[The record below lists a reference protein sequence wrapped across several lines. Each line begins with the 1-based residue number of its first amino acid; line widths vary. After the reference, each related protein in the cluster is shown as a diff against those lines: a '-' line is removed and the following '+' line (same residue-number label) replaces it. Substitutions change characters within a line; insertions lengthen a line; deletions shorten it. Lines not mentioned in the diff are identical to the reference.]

1 DAAGVPLQI
10 EHILARARGGS
21 NRVSNLTLGC
31 APCNIGKGA
40 RDVREFVKDEARLR
54 RILSK
59 AKAPLRD
66 AAAVN
71 STRWALLNA
80 LKETEL
86 ALETASG
93 GRTKWNRTWLEIP
106 KAHALD
112 AVCVG
117 EVRAVSGWQRPTL
130 EVRCTGRGSY
140 HRTRLTAEGFAR
152 GYLTR
157 KKRVHGFQT
166 GDRVRAIVPK
176 GKKAG
181 THVGR
186 VAVRASGSFNI
197 QTPTGIVQGIAH
209 RHCTMVQRA
218 DGYGY
223 STVPLTK
230 ERESGNGTKA
240 WLAAQAA
247 LSHPGMNA
255 EVSRANG

>member
-1 DAAGVPLQI
+1 
-10 EHILARARGGS
+10 
-21 NRVSNLTLGC
+21 
-31 APCNIGKGA
+31 
-40 RDVREFVKDEARLR
+40 
-54 RILSK
+54 
-59 AKAPLRD
+59 
-66 AAAVN
+66 
-71 STRWALLNA
+71 NA

-93 GRTKWNRTWLEIP
+93 GRTKWNRARLEIP

-117 EVRAVSGWQRPTL
+117 EVKAVCGWPRLTL

-140 HRTRLTAEGFAR
+140 QRTRLTAQGFAR

-181 THVGR
+181 VHVGR

-197 QTPTGIVQGIAH
+197 QTPTGVVQGIAH
-209 RHCTMVQRA
+209 RHCTTVQRA

-247 LSHPGMNA
+247 LSLPGMNA
-255 EVSRANG
+255 EVSRANR